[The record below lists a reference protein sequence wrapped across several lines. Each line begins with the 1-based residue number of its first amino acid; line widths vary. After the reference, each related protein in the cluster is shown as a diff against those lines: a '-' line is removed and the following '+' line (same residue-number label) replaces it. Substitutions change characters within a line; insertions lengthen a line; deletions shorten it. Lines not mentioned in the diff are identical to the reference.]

1 MDKQILAQ
9 LRSKRFALDE
19 IVPLVESAAD
29 VIERLQSE
37 IAVMV
42 RELRAQP
49 PAPVADQ
56 AAQLEASRY
65 RYLRDV
71 ADPAWVA
78 RNIGLP
84 PHLLDAAID
93 AAMKNPN

>member
-9 LRSKRFALDE
+9 LRSKRFALDD

-29 VIERLQSE
+29 VIERLQAE
-37 IAVMV
+37 IAAMLQ
-42 RELRAQP
+42 ELRERP
-49 PAPVADQ
+49 PASTADP
-56 AAQLEASRY
+56 AALVEAARY

>member
-9 LRSKRFALDE
+9 LRSKRFALDD

-29 VIERLQSE
+29 VIERLQAE
-37 IAVMV
+37 IAVMLQ
-42 RELRAQP
+42 ELRERP
-49 PAPVADQ
+49 PASAADRVAL
-56 AAQLEASRY
+56 LEASRY

>member
-42 RELRAQP
+42 QELHARP
-49 PAPVADQ
+49 SAPVVDQ
-56 AAQLEASRY
+56 VAQLEASRY

-71 ADPAWVA
+71 ADPAWIA

>member
-42 RELRAQP
+42 QELRARP
-49 PAPVADQ
+49 PAPVVDQ
-56 AAQLEASRY
+56 AALLEASRY
-65 RYLRDV
+65 RFLRDV